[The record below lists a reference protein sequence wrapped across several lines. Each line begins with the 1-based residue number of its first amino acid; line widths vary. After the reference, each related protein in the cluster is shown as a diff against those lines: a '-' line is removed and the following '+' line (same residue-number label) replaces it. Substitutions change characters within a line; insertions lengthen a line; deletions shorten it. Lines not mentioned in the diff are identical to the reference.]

1 MDSQLNRSHAPRLR
15 TFEPSQLAAAYKE
28 CETLAHSHYENF
40 PVASKLLPK
49 HLRPAVAVIYTFA
62 RRADDIAD
70 EGQLASTDR
79 LTKLAQYRTE
89 LRALEQGQISHTP
102 LFIALADVISRHA
115 LPIQLFHDLLTA
127 FEHDVNVQ
135 RYADQEEVLSYCSYS
150 ANPVGRLMLHLF
162 RQVTPINLEQ
172 SDAICTALQLINFLQ
187 DMSQD
192 YHEMG
197 RIYLP
202 ESLLRRFGVE
212 ERHFRDRITDDG
224 MRQCFAVAVA
234 QARALMIQGA
244 PLAWSIKGR
253 LGWEL
258 RFIVSGGLRILSSLA
273 TLRDDVFSR
282 PRLELADW
290 LKIGLIALRMS
301 PPRE

>member
-1 MDSQLNRSHAPRLR
+1 MDSQVSRRSVPRLQTVESAR
-15 TFEPSQLAAAYKE
+15 LAAAYKE
-28 CETLAHSHYENF
+28 CEALAHSHYENF
-40 PVASKLLPK
+40 PVASKLMPK

-70 EGQLASTDR
+70 EGLLTSAERLSQLG
-79 LTKLAQYRTE
+79 QYRTE
-89 LRALEQGQISHTP
+89 LRNLEQQQISDVP
-102 LFIALADVISRHA
+102 LFIALADVIARHA

-135 RYADQEEVLSYCSYS
+135 RYADQEEVLKYCSYS

-162 RQVTPINLEQ
+162 RQATPKNLEQ

-224 MRQCFAVAVA
+224 MRQCFAIAVA
-234 QARALMIQGA
+234 QARALMIEGA
-244 PLAWSIKGR
+244 PLAWSINGR
-253 LGWEL
+253 FGWEL
-258 RFIVSGGLRILSSLA
+258 RFIVSGGLRVLTSLG

-290 LKIGLIALRMS
+290 LKIGLTAVRIR
-301 PPRE
+301 PPSE

>member
-1 MDSQLNRSHAPRLR
+1 
-15 TFEPSQLAAAYKE
+15 
-28 CETLAHSHYENF
+28 
-40 PVASKLLPK
+40 
-49 HLRPAVAVIYTFA
+49 
-62 RRADDIAD
+62 
-70 EGQLASTDR
+70 
-79 LTKLAQYRTE
+79 
-89 LRALEQGQISHTP
+89 
-102 LFIALADVISRHA
+102 
-115 LPIQLFHDLLTA
+115 
-127 FEHDVNVQ
+127 
-135 RYADQEEVLSYCSYS
+135 
-150 ANPVGRLMLHLF
+150 
-162 RQVTPINLEQ
+162 
-172 SDAICTALQLINFLQ
+172 
-187 DMSQD
+187 
-192 YHEMG
+192 MG